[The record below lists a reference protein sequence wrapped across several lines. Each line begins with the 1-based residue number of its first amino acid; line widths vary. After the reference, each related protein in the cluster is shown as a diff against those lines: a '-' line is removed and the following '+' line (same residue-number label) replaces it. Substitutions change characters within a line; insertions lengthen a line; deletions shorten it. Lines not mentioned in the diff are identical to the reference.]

1 MLEKFRVDTQIAVT
15 GMSRAK
21 DFYENKLGL
30 EAGNFPLD
38 GVEMYVCGD
47 GTSFFLYQRE
57 AASHAVNTVMSFH
70 VEDIEDLVSNLKEK
84 GVVFEDYD
92 TEDFKTI
99 GSIATMGTIKAA
111 WFKDP
116 DENILALFQM

>member
-1 MLEKFRVDTQIAVT
+1 MLNKFRVDTQIAVT
-15 GMSRAK
+15 DMGRAK

-30 EAGNFPLD
+30 EAGNFPFE
-38 GVEMYVCGD
+38 GVEMYACGD

-57 AASHAVNTVMSFH
+57 TVSHAVNTVMSFH
-70 VEDIEDLVSNLKEK
+70 VENIEDLVSRMKEK

-92 TEDFKTI
+92 TEDFKTVE
-99 GSIATMGTIKAA
+99 SVAKMGTIKAA